1 MLDFKKKVI
10 IITRGLR
17 VFQRKKLAYFQNDAI
32 KIPKGLKKL
41 DTHTNIVRK
50 NKGHKQPR
58 RKIRKKM
65 GYWL

>member
-1 MLDFKKKVI
+1 MSFKKTLLCSNVGFKKKVI

-50 NKGHKQPR
+50 NKGHK
-58 RKIRKKM
+58 
-65 GYWL
+65 